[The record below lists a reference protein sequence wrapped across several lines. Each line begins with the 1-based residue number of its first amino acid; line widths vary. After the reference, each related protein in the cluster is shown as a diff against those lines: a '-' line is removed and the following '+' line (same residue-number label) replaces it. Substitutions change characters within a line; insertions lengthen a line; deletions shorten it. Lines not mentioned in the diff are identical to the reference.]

1 MKIRGILEAF
11 QPKRDPTR
19 VRIRV
24 TGRVQGVGFR
34 PSVYRVATRTGVG
47 GWVRNT
53 RIGVVIEA
61 EGTARTIGDFFRAF
75 EAGLPPLA
83 RIDSIDVTEIETGG
97 QREFTI
103 APSEKPGVAEAT
115 FPVDTAVCAECLA
128 EMRDSAN
135 KRYRYPF
142 INCTNCGPRFT
153 IIEGLPYDRPL
164 TTMHEF
170 EMDAFCRSQYSDPSD
185 RRFHAEPISCPDCGP
200 SLMLFD
206 ERFVELPGD
215 PIAGAIDLI
224 EKGRIVAVKGLGGYH
239 LACLATDGAAVGR
252 LRERKRRP
260 AKPFACMFRDIAAV
274 ESRCLLGAAERE
286 TLLSSEAP
294 IVLLRRRGKTLPDE
308 VAPKNAS
315 IGAFLPYTP
324 IHHLLM
330 ERFDVL
336 IMTSANFS
344 DEPLISMEEELMGI
358 LGTIADAALVHNR
371 RIAHKCDDSIAFV
384 PGSAIVPI
392 RRARG
397 FVPEPLTLPQA
408 PPVPMAA
415 FGAQEKSVFA
425 LSKGRKA
432 YLSPHLGDLGDLRS
446 EENYRQELAGF
457 ARMLAVAPEAIVHDM
472 HPDYFTT
479 RLAASIG
486 GARRIAVQHHHAH
499 AASLMAELGLAG
511 PAIAVA
517 FDGTGYGTDGALWGG
532 EFLLAR
538 YESFER
544 LAALRYA
551 PLPGGEAAIREP
563 WRMALVH
570 LRNLYGDAVLEKAFP
585 RPISFEG
592 LPAKEVLAIARRGV
606 NSPPA
611 SSMGRLFDAVAF
623 LLDCGA
629 LVSYEAEAAVALE
642 ALAVEAAD
650 TKEAYAFSWKAGP
663 AGHAVIDPD
672 PVVAAVVDD
681 LGRGR
686 ERAAVAAAFHRGVAN
701 LVVDLATELALARG
715 CADVVLSGGVFQ
727 NRLLCEYIV
736 ERAQGSSPRFH
747 QHRLVPPNDGGIAFG
762 QLVVGAA
769 QLLKGSEH
777 SDG

>member
-1 MKIRGILEAF
+1 MNVNEILKTF
-11 QPKRDPTR
+11 QAKGDPAR

-53 RIGVVIEA
+53 RLGVVIEV
-61 EGTARTIGDFFRAF
+61 EGSARAIETFLRGF
-75 EAGLPPLA
+75 EGGLPPLA
-83 RIDSIDVTEIETGG
+83 RIDSIEAVEIEPAG
-97 QREFTI
+97 ESDFTI
-103 APSEKPGVAEAT
+103 APSEKPGVAEAL

-128 EMRDSAN
+128 ELRDPAN

-170 EMDAFCRSQYSDPSD
+170 EMDGFCRSQYTNPSD

-215 PIAGAIDLI
+215 PIVGAVALI
-224 EKGRIVAVKGLGGYH
+224 EKGLIVAVKGLGGYH
-239 LACLATDGAAVGR
+239 LACLATDGEAVRR
-252 LRERKRRP
+252 LRERKKRP
-260 AKPFACMFRDIAAV
+260 AKPFACMFRDLAAV
-274 ESRCLLGAAERE
+274 ERRCLAGDAERKM
-286 TLLSSEAP
+286 LLSSEAP
-294 IVLLRRRGKTLPDE
+294 IVLLRRRGRTLPDA
-308 VAPKNAS
+308 VAPRNGYL
-315 IGAFLPYTP
+315 GAFLPYTP

-330 ERFDVL
+330 EHFEVL
-336 IMTSANFS
+336 IMTSANFT

-358 LGTIADAALVHNR
+358 LGSIADAALVHNR
-371 RIAHKCDDSIAFV
+371 RIAHKCDDSILFA
-384 PGSAIVPI
+384 PGGAIVPV

-397 FVPEPLTLPQA
+397 YAPEPIPLPA
-408 PPVPMAA
+408 AAPVPMAA

-425 LSKGRKA
+425 LAKGGKA

-446 EENYRQELAGF
+446 EENYRRELAGF
-457 ARMLAVAPEAIVHDM
+457 ARMLAIAPEVIVHDM

-486 GARRIAVQHHHAH
+486 GVKRIAVQHHHAH
-499 AASLMAELGLAG
+499 AAGVMAERGLSG

-532 EFLLAR
+532 EFFLAR
-538 YESFER
+538 YDGFER

-570 LRNLYGDAVLEKAFP
+570 LRNVYGDAVLEKALP

-592 LPAKEVLAIARRGV
+592 LPAKDVLAIAKRGV
-606 NSPPA
+606 NSPPS

-642 ALAVEAAD
+642 ALALEATDARG
-650 TKEAYAFSWKAGP
+650 AYAFEWKAGP
-663 AGHAVIDPD
+663 GGYREIDPA
-672 PVVAAVVDD
+672 PVVAAIVDD
-681 LGRGR
+681 LAGGR
-686 ERAAVAAAFHRGVAN
+686 ELAAVAAAFHRGVAA
-701 LVVDLATELALARG
+701 LVVDLATEISKASG
-715 CADVVLSGGVFQ
+715 CMDVVLSGGVFQ
-727 NRLLCEYIV
+727 NRLLCECV
-736 ERAQGSSPRFH
+736 MERAHGSPLRFH
-747 QHRLVPPNDGGIAFG
+747 QHGLVPPNDGGIAYG

-769 QLLKGSEH
+769 RLLKGSEEFN
-777 SDG
+777 D